1 MLLKIGETVRRLR
14 TERGITQEQLA
25 VFLGVTPQA
34 VSRWELAIGYPDVEL
49 LPTIAEYFGVTTDEL
64 FGREQADREALRREI
79 YVAMRSNANVG
90 EDNEETVRTAR
101 EYVAAFPTDEKIQK
115 NLADSICRAYM
126 WEETPDLNRLA
137 EAEKRY
143 LTLAETTRDVDF
155 RNEVLCCLGSL
166 YAVGYKE
173 PGKLEE
179 VLRQLPAMRFCR
191 EASASR
197 LAKTYGGD
205 VRTAQAYLET
215 LTDAL
220 GEALVG
226 YVVDWLPNGAERWDE
241 KVGLL
246 ERAEALY
253 RWVFGD
259 ELLVYGVR
267 VGYIRRVIA
276 TYRLAQG
283 RYDEALTALER
294 MCEAVEAYERV
305 GAGDRFR
312 SPFADGLQPEVPVAA
327 AHNEAWWT
335 LEKLQ
340 QARYDP
346 VRETER
352 FRAVVD
358 RLNAVAK

>member
-1 MLLKIGETVRRLR
+1 MLLKIGETVRQLR

-49 LPTIAEYFGVTTDEL
+49 LPTIAEYFDVTTDK
-64 FGREQADREALRREI
+64 EALRREI
-79 YVAMRSNANVG
+79 YATMQNASSTG

-115 NLADSICRAYM
+115 NLADCICRAYM

-155 RNEVLCCLGSL
+155 RNEVLCYLGSL
-166 YAVGYKE
+166 YVVGYKE

-179 VLRQLPAMRFCR
+179 VLRQLPAMKFCR

-226 YVVDWLPNGAERWDE
+226 YVVDWLPNGSERWDE
-241 KVGLL
+241 KVELL
-246 ERAEALY
+246 ERVEELY
-253 RWVFGD
+253 RWIFGD

-294 MCEAVEAYERV
+294 PSRRMNGSGRGTDSAR
-305 GAGDRFR
+305 R
-312 SPFADGLQPEVPVAA
+312 SRTGCSRKFPSQPHTTKRGGRWKSCSRRGTTRCGKRSGSGRSSIA
-327 AHNEAWWT
+327 
-335 LEKLQ
+335 
-340 QARYDP
+340 
-346 VRETER
+346 
-352 FRAVVD
+352 
-358 RLNAVAK
+358 